1 MMLEEFTSP
10 LVADL
15 KSGNNVVQMGD
26 VTVKLAQDF
35 GFCWG
40 VERAVAMSFQVT
52 CCLTVVCI
60 LLLKEAVLHLAVSN
74 CTLSVVRQTTTE
86 VAAVISVQLKA
97 NASK

>member
-15 KSGNNVVQMGD
+15 KSGNNVVQRGD

-40 VERAVAMSFQVT
+40 VERAVAMSFQV
-52 CCLTVVCI
+52 
-60 LLLKEAVLHLAVSN
+60 AH
-74 CTLSVVRQTTTE
+74 
-86 VAAVISVQLKA
+86 
-97 NASK
+97 

>member
-15 KSGNNVVQMGD
+15 KSGNNVVQRGD

-40 VERAVAMSFQVT
+40 VERAVAMSFQVA
-52 CCLTVVCI
+52 CCSNLVYTSFERGFIVLVC
-60 LLLKEAVLHLAVSN
+60 EQQNRECRYA
-74 CTLSVVRQTTTE
+74 
-86 VAAVISVQLKA
+86 
-97 NASK
+97 